1 MTDLLTIRYIG
12 KAMVRDFDQLGIHSV
27 EDLVGQSHQDLYDR
41 LCVLTNS
48 KHDPCVLDTFEMAV
62 HFAQTGESL
71 PWWLFSRKRKEIDR
85 ARA

>member
-1 MTDLLTIRYIG
+1 MTELLTIPYIG
-12 KAMVRDFDQLGIHSV
+12 KAMVRDFDRLGIHSV
-27 EDLVGQSHQDLYDR
+27 EDLVGQSHQELYDR
-41 LCVLTNS
+41 LCVLTKS

-71 PWWLFSRKRKEIDR
+71 PWWTFSRRRKEIDR